1 MRVLVTGGAGFIGSN
16 LVRACVEAGDHVRV
30 FDDLSSGRE
39 ENLDEVRE
47 RIEFVQG
54 SVVDFDAVLGAV
66 ADREVVYHQ
75 AALPSVPRSIEAPLE
90 SHGSNATGTLQVLE
104 AAKRS
109 GVRRVV
115 YAASSSVYGDTEVLP
130 KVETMPPQPLSP
142 YALQKYVGE
151 VYCRQYTALFGLETV
166 ALRYFNIF
174 GPRQDP
180 ASPYAAVIPLFI
192 AAVARGESPHI
203 FGDGL
208 QSRDFTFV
216 GDAVAANRA
225 AASGPPESAGEVFN
239 VACGGRIT
247 LLELLDRICKALDH
261 APIEPHFEPPRAG
274 DVRHSQADIQ
284 KAERLLGWRPR
295 SSLDAGLRATA
306 AYVLEQAGAELSS
319 GGPPS

>member
-16 LVRACVEAGDHVRV
+16 LVRACVEAGNRVRV

-39 ENLDEVRE
+39 ENLDEVRD
-47 RIEFVQG
+47 RIEFVRG
-54 SVVDFDAVLGAV
+54 SVVDFDAVLAAV
-66 ADREVVYHQ
+66 KGCEVVYHQ

-90 SHGSNATGTLQVLE
+90 SHASNATGTLHVLE

-115 YAASSSVYGDTEVLP
+115 YAASSSAYGDTEVLP

-151 VYCRQYTALFGLETV
+151 VYCRQYTELFGLETV

-180 ASPYAAVIPLFI
+180 GSPYAAVIPLFI
-192 AAVARGESPHI
+192 AAVARGEPPRI

-208 QSRDFTFV
+208 QSRDFTYV
-216 GDAVAANRA
+216 ADAVAANRA

-239 VACGGRIT
+239 VACGGRVT
-247 LLELLDRICKALDH
+247 LLELLEGICKALDR
-261 APIEPHFEPPRAG
+261 PTIEPLFEAPRAG
-274 DVRHSQADIQ
+274 DVRHSQADIG

-295 SSLDAGLRATA
+295 TSLDHGLGATA
-306 AYVLEQAGAELSS
+306 AFVLGQ
-319 GGPPS
+319 GGEFTGGGMGD